1 MALHCKAE
9 DIPNRQVVRSGE
21 QGVGSMVVKR
31 AYGTECSLMHAVLR
45 APGYHTTPHAHA
57 AEQLIHFLQGEI
69 WLFVENQVFLC
80 KAGDFQHVPSNKIL
94 WAWNRSNADAIV
106 VEAHSPALVAGPQ
119 SEGSIGL
126 FSDEERAQA
135 NNPCQNNFVPFDW
148 QSVEQKIFGG

>member
-21 QGVGSMVVKR
+21 QGVGSMIVKR
-31 AYGTECSLMHAVLR
+31 AYGRECSLMHAVR

-57 AEQLIHFLQGEI
+57 AEQLNHVLEGEI
-69 WLFVENQVFLC
+69 WFFVEDQAFHC
-80 KAGDFQHVPSNKIL
+80 KAGDFQRVPSNKIH
-94 WAWNRSNADAIV
+94 WAWNRSAGDAIV

-126 FSDEERAQA
+126 FGDGERAA
-135 NNPCQNNFVPFDW
+135 AKDASQNNFVPFDW
-148 QSVEQKIFGG
+148 QSVERKIFGE

>member
-21 QGVGSMVVKR
+21 QGVGSMIVKR
-31 AYGTECSLMHAVLR
+31 AYGSECSLMHAVR

-57 AEQLIHFLQGEI
+57 AEQLNHVLQGEI
-69 WLFVENQVFLC
+69 WFFVENQGFLC
-80 KAGDFQHVPSNKIL
+80 KAGDFQRVPSNKIH
-94 WAWNRSNADAIV
+94 WAWNRSSADAIV
-106 VEAHSPALVAGPQ
+106 VEAHSPALVAGQQ

-148 QSVEQKIFGG
+148 QSVERKLFGG

>member
-21 QGVGSMVVKR
+21 QGVGSMIVKR
-31 AYGTECSLMHAVLR
+31 AYGSECSLMHAVR

-57 AEQLIHFLQGEI
+57 AEQLNHVLEGEI
-69 WLFVENQVFLC
+69 WFFVEDQAFHC
-80 KAGDFQHVPSNKIL
+80 KAGDFQRVPSNKIH
-94 WAWNRSNADAIV
+94 WAWNRSINDAIV

-126 FSDEERAQA
+126 FGDGEKAAAKDPS
-135 NNPCQNNFVPFDW
+135 QNNFVPFDW
-148 QSVEQKIFGG
+148 QSVERKIFGG

>member
-31 AYGTECSLMHAVLR
+31 AYGQSCSLMHAVR

-57 AEQLIHFLQGEI
+57 AEQLNHVLQGEI
-69 WLFVENQVFLC
+69 WFFVENEGFHC
-80 KAGDFQHVPSNKIL
+80 KAGDFQRVPSNKIH

-126 FSDEERAQA
+126 FTDGEIAAAKEPS
-135 NNPCQNNFVPFDW
+135 QNNFVPFDW
-148 QSVEQKIFGG
+148 QNVEWKIFGG